1 MGGTGG
7 KGGKKGGKGG
17 TGAAKKH
24 KRAMETPQQQTA
36 RCEKRNKRSCTI
48 LGVQGAT
55 QRLSHVIHGTEVA
68 EESALVQ
75 EKGELDLFFDAVV
88 KAGGVL
94 GKQGKFLAVQNQY
107 AKVGA
112 VEILRET
119 DSTDMRNLHKDV
131 VLECAVMPLARIQL
145 TNKVSVSALHAHKL
159 ETHAQRTLMQK
170 TSFDPDSNVIQ
181 LYNASALPVDGWS
194 VLKPSLILADGDRVL
209 MTTMTVYKG
218 NPGVVAQPSQARN
231 DSVFGPESFKVSWL
245 CTPIVMWV
253 AYPEQGG
260 CRCTVIN

>member
-1 MGGTGG
+1 MGGSGG
-7 KGGKKGGKGG
+7 NGGN
-17 TGAAKKH
+17 AAR
-24 KRAMETPQQQTA
+24 KRKITTETPQQQTV
-36 RCEKRNKRSCTI
+36 RCEKRNKRRRTI

-55 QRLSHVIHGTEVA
+55 QRLNHVIYGTDVA

-75 EKGELDLFFDAVV
+75 EKGELDLFFGAVV

-94 GKQGKFLAVQNQY
+94 GQQGKILAVQNQY

-112 VEILRET
+112 VEIRCET
-119 DSTDMRNLHKDV
+119 DNNEMRILHKNV
-131 VLECAVMPLARIQL
+131 VRECAVIPLFRIQL
-145 TNKVSVSALHAHKL
+145 TNKVPVSASHAHKL
-159 ETHAQRTLMQK
+159 ETHAQRTLMMK

-181 LYNASALPVDGWS
+181 FYNASALPVDGWS
-194 VLKPSLILADGDRVL
+194 VLKPSLILADGDSVL
-209 MTTMTVYKG
+209 VTTMTVYKG
-218 NPGVVAQPSQARN
+218 NPGAVAQPSPARN
-231 DSVFGPESFKVSWL
+231 DFVFGPESFKVSWL